1 MPVLLV
7 IVGLAVLLV
16 GAHVMVEGGTGLAV
30 WLGIRPMVIGLTV
43 VSLGTSL
50 PELAVGIDAVA
61 GGSPGIAVGNI
72 VGTNLVNIMFILGLS
87 AAIVPVVFH
96 TQTLRFDLPAMTAAA
111 VGLVLLSLDGHLGRG
126 DGLLLLAGAV
136 AYTVALVWLSRRA
149 ETDESE
155 EPQLR
160 ADGRARPVAA
170 IVRLVVGIVAIVAGA
185 ELLVDGAAEGAE
197 ALGVSEAVVGLTVV
211 AIGTSAPELVTTLVS
226 TVRGDRDIA
235 LGNLLGSS
243 IYNIA
248 FVLGLTVAVA
258 PDGVPVP
265 DEVLGSDLVL
275 MLVVALAAVP
285 AFLTGARVSRAEGVL
300 FVAAYLG
307 YLTWLVVART

>member
-1 MPVLLV
+1 
-7 IVGLAVLLV
+7 
-16 GAHVMVEGGTGLAV
+16 
-30 WLGIRPMVIGLTV
+30 MVIGLTV

-87 AAIVPVVFH
+87 AAIVPVVFQ

-111 VGLVLLSLDGHLGRG
+111 VLLVLLSLDGHLGRV
-126 DGLLLLAGAV
+126 DGLLLLTGAV
-136 AYTVALVWLSRRA
+136 AYTAALVWLSRRGGVG
-149 ETDESE
+149 DE
-155 EPQLR
+155 EPR
-160 ADGRARPVAA
+160 SPAEGRGRPVAA
-170 IVRLVVGIVAIVAGA
+170 VVRLLVGIVAIVAGA
-185 ELLVDGAAEGAE
+185 ELLVEGAAEGAE

-258 PDGVPVP
+258 PGGVPVP